1 LDINHNLINWDRR
14 YYDKYLSIFIIDIV
28 IMIKFGIM
36 QGRLTEP
43 RGRGIQ
49 FPPFDNWK
57 DEFKIASEIGLDEVE
72 FIFDYDNYEN
82 NPLWSKTGAEEIKEV
97 EKYTGININSICFDY
112 FMRRPFFNA
121 ASEENRKILYQENK
135 MFLEKIVET
144 SKDLD
149 IKLIEIPL
157 VDDSSIRS
165 HQKKEMFRDFLLE
178 ILENQKNKD
187 IFLGLETDLPPYEF
201 KQYIKSFESPLVK
214 ANYDTG
220 NSSALGYNVRE
231 EITVLGELIF
241 NIHIKD
247 RIFKGGTVEL
257 GKGDVDFKEFFKT
270 IKNINYDG
278 SLILQAARGLDGYE
292 RKTVAEQLNFI
303 KEYINKIYK

>member
-1 LDINHNLINWDRR
+1 ML
-14 YYDKYLSIFIIDIV
+14 
-28 IMIKFGIM
+28 KFGVM

-49 FPPFDNWK
+49 FFPFDNWK
-57 DEFKIASEIGLDEVE
+57 DEFKIASEIGLDELE
-72 FIFDYDNYEN
+72 FIFDHDDYEN
-82 NPLWSKTGAEEIKEV
+82 NPLWNKKGAGEIKEI
-97 EKYTGININSICFDY
+97 KKDTGININSICFDY

-121 ASEENRKILYQENK
+121 ASIENKKNLYQENK
-135 MFLEKIVET
+135 MFLEKMIET

-157 VDDSSIRS
+157 VDDSSIRN
-165 HQKKEMFRDFLLE
+165 HQKKEMFKDFLLE
-178 ILENQKNKD
+178 ILRNQNHKD
-187 IFLGLETDLPPYEF
+187 IFLGLETDFPPYEF
-201 KQYIKSFESPLVK
+201 KQFIDSFESPLVK

-231 EITVLGELIF
+231 EIAVLGELIF

-257 GKGDVDFKEFFKT
+257 GKGDVDFKEFFKS
-270 IKNINYDG
+270 IKNINYSG
-278 SLILQAARGLDGYE
+278 SLILQAARGSDGYE
-292 RKTVAEQLNFI
+292 KESVAEQLSFV
-303 KEYINKIYK
+303 KEYVNKFYK